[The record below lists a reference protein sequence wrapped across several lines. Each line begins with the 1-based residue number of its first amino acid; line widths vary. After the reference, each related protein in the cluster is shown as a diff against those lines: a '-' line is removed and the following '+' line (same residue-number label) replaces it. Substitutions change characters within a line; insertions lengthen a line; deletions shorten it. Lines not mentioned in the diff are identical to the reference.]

1 MDKIKKQFLDIFDL
15 SPEIILDLPLI
26 MLVGQ
31 QKLYIEN
38 HKGIR
43 NFDSDKIKININR
56 GYLIFSGKGLVV
68 EEIRKDCLFISGSIV
83 MIQYEEKG
91 GAVR

>member
-15 SPEIILDLPLI
+15 SPEIVLDLPLI

-38 HKGIR
+38 HKGIK
-43 NFDSDKIKININR
+43 NFDSDKIKISINK
-56 GYLIFSGKGLVV
+56 GYLIFSGKELVV
-68 EEIRKDCLFISGSIV
+68 EEIREDCLFISGNIV
-83 MIQYEEKG
+83 MIQYEKRG
-91 GAVR
+91 GAV

>member
-38 HKGIR
+38 HKGIK
-43 NFDSDKIKININR
+43 NFDSDKIKISINK
-56 GYLIFSGKGLVV
+56 GYLIFTGKELVV
-68 EEIRKDCLFISGSIV
+68 EEIREDCLFISGSIV
-83 MIQYEEKG
+83 MIQYEKRG
-91 GAVR
+91 GAV

>member
-15 SPEIILDLPLI
+15 SPEIVLDLPLI

-38 HKGIR
+38 HKGIK
-43 NFDSDKIKININR
+43 NFDNDKIKISINK
-56 GYLIFSGKGLVV
+56 GYLIFSGKELVV
-68 EEIRKDCLFISGSIV
+68 EEIREDCLFISGNIV
-83 MIQYEEKG
+83 MIQYEKRG
-91 GAVR
+91 GAV